1 MKKIVSLLLAAL
13 MVATMCF
20 GLASCNTPEAGGETG
35 DWAKIQ
41 ERGYFYCGITL
52 YKPMNYY
59 NEDDVL
65 VGFDT
70 EFAQAVAEELG
81 VEAKFVTITWG
92 SKYLELNSGAIDFIW
107 NGYTFGDESDGTPR
121 SNYVDFTY
129 AYLNNSQCIV
139 TTKEALAT
147 LTTEESFAGLRGAA
161 EGGSAGEA
169 VAKELAGENG
179 TYTPVAAQT
188 NALME
193 LKAGTIDF
201 AVIDVLM
208 AEAMVGQGD
217 FTDLAINNAYTPEPE
232 VYAIGCRKGSDM
244 TSKINE
250 AILKLVENGKL
261 AEIAAKYELSDA
273 LIQNIGEN

>member
-20 GLASCNTPEAGGETG
+20 GFASCGAPS
-35 DWAKIQ
+35 DWEKIEEQ
-41 ERGYFYCGITL
+41 GYFYCGITL
-52 YKPMNYY
+52 YEPMNYY
-59 NEDDVL
+59 NEDGDL

-70 EFAQAVAEELG
+70 EFAQAVAAELG

-92 SKYLELNSGAIDFIW
+92 SKYLELNSGSIDFIW

-139 TTKEALAT
+139 TKSADLATLNTKEA
-147 LTTEESFAGLRGAA
+147 FAGKRGAA

-169 VAKELAGENG
+169 VAKELVGETG
-179 TYTPVAAQT
+179 SYTPVGAQS

-193 LKAGTIDF
+193 LAAGTIDF
-201 AVIDVLM
+201 AVIDILM
-208 AEAMVGQGD
+208 AEAVVGQAD
-217 FTDLAINNAYTPEPE
+217 YADLAINNAVTPDAE

-244 TSKINE
+244 TAKINE

-261 AEIAAKYELSDA
+261 AEIAAKYDLSDA
-273 LIQNIGEN
+273 LIPNIGK

>member
-1 MKKIVSLLLAAL
+1 MKKIASLLWATLL
-13 MVATMCF
+13 VATMCL
-20 GLASCNTPEAGGETG
+20 GLASCNDPGDGATG
-35 DWAKIQ
+35 DWAKIEEQ
-41 ERGYFYCGITL
+41 GYFYCGITL
-52 YKPMNYY
+52 YEPMNYY
-59 NEDDVL
+59 DESGDL

-70 EFAQAVAEELG
+70 EFAQAVAAELG

-129 AYLNNSQCIV
+129 SYLNNSQCIV
-139 TTKEALAT
+139 TTKDALTTLAT
-147 LTTEESFAGLRGAA
+147 KESFAGLRGAA

-169 VAKELAGENG
+169 VAKKLAGENG

-217 FTDLAINNAYTPEPE
+217 FTDLSINNAFTPDPE

-244 TSKINE
+244 TAKLNE
-250 AILKLVENGKL
+250 AIAKLSANGKL
-261 AEIAAKYELSDA
+261 AEIAAKYDLSDA
-273 LIQNIGEN
+273 LIQNIGAN